1 MKYIFK
7 TAIVLSLVGGI
18 IISEQISQ
26 IIYGSNFTQIL
37 SNLGCVY
44 TP

>member
-7 TAIVLSLVGGI
+7 TAIVLSLVGV